1 LIVNVFLLLI
11 LFMFWAFFA
20 GTETAFISVNR
31 FKLNNLKKK
40 GQKNAI
46 VAYYLLEKPDR
57 LLTTTLV
64 GTNFSLVMAAN
75 ITAVLFYNILEKSEP
90 VISIVVLTVISLI
103 LCEIIPK
110 NLALKNS
117 LKITL
122 LFSYP
127 LYVFYFIFY
136 PIGKIFSFLSKI
148 FIRLIGASHS
158 SSIPDMFS
166 KKDDVKI
173 FLTAQLIKSIT
184 KEERRYFVDSLDF
197 GDKELSDIMIPLV
210 EIRALSVNEKI
221 ELCYQFVREYHKCY
235 IPVYEERIDN
245 IVGVIYVNDLFKV
258 DKNLRLSAVMREPL
272 FVPENKNINELYRE
286 LYVKDIPVVFAVD
299 EYGGVT
305 GIGTIYDIGEEII
318 GEISVFDEKENIF
331 VKIKDNEYLCT
342 GDVEIDEVNHRL
354 SIDIFIEDFTTLNGF
369 VLKKLGKIPKKGD
382 YIEANGYR
390 FIVEK
395 GGEKKVEL
403 IRIMAQKRD

>member
-1 LIVNVFLLLI
+1 MIVNVFLLLI

-40 GQKNAI
+40 GKKNAI

-136 PIGKIFSFLSKI
+136 PICKIFSFISKI

-158 SSIPDMFS
+158 SSILNMFS

-210 EIRALSVNEKI
+210 EIRALSINEKI

-354 SIDIFIEDFTTLNGF
+354 SIDIFVEDFTTINGL

>member
-1 LIVNVFLLLI
+1 
-11 LFMFWAFFA
+11 MFWAFFA

-40 GQKNAI
+40 GKKNAI

-75 ITAVLFYNILEKSEP
+75 ITAVLFYNILEKSVP

-210 EIRALSVNEKI
+210 EICALSVNEKI

>member
-1 LIVNVFLLLI
+1 
-11 LFMFWAFFA
+11 MFWAFFA

-210 EIRALSVNEKI
+210 EIRALLVNEKI

>member
-1 LIVNVFLLLI
+1 
-11 LFMFWAFFA
+11 MFWAFFA

>member
-1 LIVNVFLLLI
+1 MIVNVFLLLI

-40 GQKNAI
+40 GKKNAI

-136 PIGKIFSFLSKI
+136 PIGKIFSFISKI

-354 SIDIFIEDFTTLNGF
+354 SIDIFVEDFTTLNGF

>member
-1 LIVNVFLLLI
+1 MIVNVFLLLI

-40 GQKNAI
+40 GKKNAI

-136 PIGKIFSFLSKI
+136 PIGKIFSFISKI

-197 GDKELSDIMIPLV
+197 GDKKLSDIMIPLV

-258 DKNLRLSAVMREPL
+258 DKNLRLSGVMREPL

-354 SIDIFIEDFTTLNGF
+354 SIDIFVEDFTTLNGF

-390 FIVEK
+390 FIIEK

>member
-1 LIVNVFLLLI
+1 MIVNVFLLLI

-40 GQKNAI
+40 GKKNAI

-136 PIGKIFSFLSKI
+136 PIGKIFSFISKI

-354 SIDIFIEDFTTLNGF
+354 SIDIFVEDFTTLNGF

-390 FIVEK
+390 FIIEK